1 MRPAAFFTTAVTY
14 CSHGERFGGA
24 HWPVRIRYVRPRGCP
39 SRRPAERVENLRI
52 PAQVRDIGIQ
62 RAEVVLSCRGIRL
75 SPIQSWPGVPC
86 PGCAEGQLRLYFLIV
101 EDSEAKKSRGS
112 SLAREGDWTCRRR
125 RAASSRCNQR
135 SSCAQVR
142 AGRSICDL
150 DAPCQ
155 CDQRDGSAQHAE
167 CS

>member
-62 RAEVVLSCRGIRL
+62 RGEVILTCGGIRL
-75 SPIQSWPGVPC
+75 SPIQSWPGAPC
-86 PGCAEGQLRLYFLIV
+86 PGCAEGQLRRYFLII
-101 EDSEAKKSRGS
+101 EDSQAKKIEE
-112 SLAREGDWTCRRR
+112 AVW
-125 RAASSRCNQR
+125 RAMVIGPVAVAELLPPAVISVVPAPRFG
-135 SSCAQVR
+135 R
-142 AGRSICDL
+142 AGAFVTWMHPVSVI
-150 DAPCQ
+150 
-155 CDQRDGSAQHAE
+155 SAMAVHN
-167 CS
+167 